1 MRAIEGGV
9 QKVTTHENANANANA
24 IWDVN
29 KVPSPE
35 SGAHER

>member
-9 QKVTTHENANANANA
+9 QKVTTHANANANA